1 MYCVCCLHVI
11 YEMKFKLV
19 IKFVYLKCDLI
30 ENCNPGNLCT
40 TLATTVNSDVTLWLK
55 FSERILDI

>member
-1 MYCVCCLHVI
+1 
-11 YEMKFKLV
+11 MKFKLV

-30 ENCNPGNLCT
+30 ENCNPGHLCT